1 MLATGTLQGTY
12 SGIYPEDVRLIPIKH
27 ISETQQKP
35 IIQLVDTMLSLNKH
49 LNEIRDKKTD
59 ERVRIEEE
67 IKKTNKK
74 LVNLCIISVV

>member
-1 MLATGTLQGTY
+1 
-12 SGIYPEDVRLIPIKH
+12 VRLIRIEH

-49 LNEIRDKKTD
+49 LNEIRGKKTD

-74 LVNLCIISVV
+74 LMNLCIISVV